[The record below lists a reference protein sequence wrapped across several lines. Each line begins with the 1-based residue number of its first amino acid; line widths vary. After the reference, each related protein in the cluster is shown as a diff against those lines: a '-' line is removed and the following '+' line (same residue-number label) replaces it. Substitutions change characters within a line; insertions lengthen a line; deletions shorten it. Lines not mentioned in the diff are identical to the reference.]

1 MEEEEGPAFM
11 SFSGEP
17 GEDVSEFVSSVE
29 ALRKNFKWSS
39 QVAYCY
45 ARTMIKGDARKT
57 LLLARGAGDKSS
69 DSKGSKAA
77 EEVVGPSSWANLKGA
92 LLFEFSGAYVR
103 ERQLRDLLSTRQLAG
118 ESGSEYSER
127 FIDTV
132 SKLVVDHALDTQ
144 VLTQLYIMGLRSSTV
159 RMQLVMRRPNTIDKA
174 IGCVAPD
181 QMYRIAKVVPLL
193 APPPLGN
200 LNAETPNAAANQF
213 ASSHHHHH
221 QTTELML
228 ASPATFE
235 EHESFEGSVRDMT
248 PDTLACTFTLPAL
261 KYDSEDEEDDA
272 GESLRMAGEKTAGM
286 VRGATSK
293 GATFS
298 LDDDD
303 AGYSNVQYGTS
314 NGTAARTRAQSSS
327 PWLAGQSQQQG
338 YGSGMFSPDTYQG
351 ARPQQHQHR
360 QSMSTYGRAESA
372 LALETNGGYQYTTMQ
387 RYGTQPRSSSSAS
400 LQAARGSAFRTFDL
414 SGGTDDGSPSELPPY
429 PPSAAD
435 RAPSASSSSGDVEK
449 EAKSAA
455 DLNCLADQLE
465 HLSSMLRVQSD
476 ARRRRP
482 RLCYRCRQKGHMAAD
497 CPLPEDIVVP
507 NQQQR
512 EKLGLPVNN
521 IQQQQ
526 QQPGQRTLSRSNT
539 LPSGRSSRASSRA
552 GFANGGRN
560 GSSSSPGNG
569 QSNGSGS
576 RRRHTQ
582 SRNRPAKQTA

>member
-11 SFSGEP
+11 SFSGAP

-57 LLLARGAGDKSS
+57 LPLVRTAADKSTEAGPAAKT
-69 DSKGSKAA
+69 SKPA
-77 EEVVGPSSWANLKGA
+77 EEVVGPSSWNNLKAA
-92 LLFEFSGAYVR
+92 LLLEYSDAYVH
-103 ERQLRDLLSTRQLAG
+103 ERQLRDLLSIRQLAG

-132 SKLVVDHALDTQ
+132 STLVVDHALDTQ
-144 VLTQLYIMGLRSSTV
+144 VLTQLYMMGLRNLAV
-159 RMQLVMRRPNTIDKA
+159 RMQLMLRRPNSIDKA
-174 IGCVAPD
+174 IGFVAPD

-200 LNAETPNAAANQF
+200 LDADTPNMADQF
-213 ASSHHHHH
+213 SKSH
-221 QTTELML
+221 QPAELLL
-228 ASPATFE
+228 ASPATFDE
-235 EHESFEGSVRDMT
+235 PESFDGSTRDMT

-261 KYDSEDEEDDA
+261 KYDSDEEEDDA
-272 GESLRMAGEKTAGM
+272 GEALPIVDGKSAGM

-303 AGYSNVQYGTS
+303 AGYSNMQYSSG
-314 NGTAARTRAQSSS
+314 NGTVSRTRAQSSS
-327 PWLAGQSQQQG
+327 PWLTGQQQTQG
-338 YGSGMFSPDTYQG
+338 HGSGMFSPDTYQG
-351 ARPQQHQHR
+351 ARQQHHR
-360 QSMSTYGRAESA
+360 QSMSVYSRAESA
-372 LALETNGGYQYTTMQ
+372 LGSETNGGYQHNSMQ
-387 RYGTQPRSSSSAS
+387 RYSTQPRSSSSAS
-400 LQAARGSAFRTFDL
+400 LQAARGSVFRTFDL
-414 SGGTDDGSPSELPPY
+414 SSGAEDGPLSGLPPY

-435 RAPSASSSSGDVEK
+435 RAPSASSSNGDGEK
-449 EAKSAA
+449 DVKSAA

-482 RLCYRCRQKGHMAAD
+482 RLCYRCRQKGHLAAD
-497 CPLPEDIVVP
+497 CSLPEDIVVP

-512 EKLGLPVNN
+512 EKLGLPVTN

-526 QQPGQRTLSRSNT
+526 PQQQSHGTLSRANT

-560 GSSSSPGNG
+560 SGNSAQGNG
-569 QSNGSGS
+569 QSNGSS
-576 RRRHTQ
+576 RRRHTH
-582 SRNRPAKQTA
+582 SRNRPAKQAV